1 MAGRILVLSDLHL
14 GRPHCAARSADALRP
29 LWDDVDHLVINGD
42 VAEVHHPNHWTTA
55 ARQTLRLFDLCET
68 DGVELT
74 LLSGNHDPFIT
85 DLRHLHLAGGVVFV
99 THGDVLHPAVSPW
112 SPASARIRAVHEAAL
127 AALKPEER
135 DTLQARLS
143 ATQHAA
149 YAEWAN
155 LKQLTDEAL
164 HSTLFGM
171 LIRPWALVK
180 VIAYWRT
187 FPRLAAHFVARHA
200 PSARFIVLGHTHRS
214 GVWFIDDRVII
225 NTGSFGFP
233 GTPRA
238 VIVENRTLS
247 VRRIHCHGGV
257 YRLAPRPQ
265 HVFQLPV
272 PAETGGT
279 EDDDARRAA
288 ALRLPSTST

>member
-1 MAGRILVLSDLHL
+1 MAGRILILSDLHL

-29 LWDDVDHLVINGD
+29 LWDGVDHLVINGD

-112 SPASARIRAVHEAAL
+112 SPASARIRAVHESAL
-127 AALKPEER
+127 AALGPEER
-135 DTLQARLS
+135 QTLQARLS

-149 YAEWAN
+149 YAEWAD
-155 LKQLTDEAL
+155 LDQLADEAL

-180 VIAYWRT
+180 VIAYWRA
-187 FPRLAAHFVARHA
+187 FPRLAAHFIARHA
-200 PSARFIVLGHTHRS
+200 PSARFAVLGHTHRS

-238 VIVENRTLS
+238 VIVENGTLS
-247 VRRIHCHGGV
+247 VNRVHFRGGV
-257 YRLAPRPQ
+257 YGLAPRPQ
-265 HVFQLPV
+265 RIFQLPA
-272 PAETGGT
+272 PAEPDGK
-279 EDDDARRAA
+279 ERQSAPHDA
-288 ALRLPSTST
+288 ALHLPPAST